1 MVMMFIYVVISKS
14 KLYGQNL
21 SKTRHHKSDAY
32 ICHRSCHQRQ
42 QQQKAPADGMI
53 KQHETYA
60 ELKHGTMEATKCK
73 SGSFPPDVAP
83 G

>member
-1 MVMMFIYVVISKS
+1 MLI
-14 KLYGQNL
+14 
-21 SKTRHHKSDAY
+21 Y
-32 ICHRSCHQRQ
+32 ICHTSCHRR

-53 KQHETYA
+53 KQQETYA

-73 SGSFPPDVAP
+73 SRSILSFPPDVAP

>member
-1 MVMMFIYVVISKS
+1 MMFTHVII
-14 KLYGQNL
+14 LYGQI
-21 SKTRHHKSDAY
+21 KYGAY
-32 ICHRSCHQRQ
+32 ICHTSCHQQ